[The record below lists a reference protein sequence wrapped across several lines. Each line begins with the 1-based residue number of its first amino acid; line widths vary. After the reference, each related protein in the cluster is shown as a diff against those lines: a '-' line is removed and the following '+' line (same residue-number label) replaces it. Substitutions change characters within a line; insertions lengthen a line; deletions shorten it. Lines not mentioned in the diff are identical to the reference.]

1 MKNIYSPRQIQ
12 VATFLGGPLAAAYF
26 LKRSFESI
34 GKTALANKCFLI
46 CLIGGVIILGILPFL
61 PEETPNTLIPIAYL
75 IPVIALLKKDYLTKQ
90 EITESE
96 VYKFESNWKVF
107 GISLGATLVYAIL
120 AFGVVWFTQSDD
132 DVAQYLVE
140 NVNNSDIELNENYFI
155 KLEALKD
162 PNGSGAFLN
171 FTLNNDV
178 INDFKNAN
186 QDELR
191 SIAVSFIGND
201 YLIDLAENN
210 VYIIVN
216 FQTISN
222 EIVNKVKLSP
232 PNIKSN

>member
-12 VATFLGGPLAAAYF
+12 AATFLGGPFAAAYF
-26 LKRSFESI
+26 LKKSFESI
-34 GKTALANKCFLI
+34 GKTALADKSFII
-46 CLIGGVIILGILPFL
+46 CLIGSVIILAILPFL
-61 PEETPNTLIPIAYL
+61 PEETPNTLIPLAYL
-75 IPVIALLKKDYLTKQ
+75 IPVVALLRKHYLTKQ

-96 VYKFESNWKVF
+96 VYKFESSWKVF
-107 GISLGATLVYAIL
+107 GISLGATVVYAIL
-120 AFGVVWFTQSDD
+120 AFGIVWFAQSDD

-140 NVNNSDIELNENYFI
+140 NVNNSDIELNEDYFI

-171 FTLNNDV
+171 FTINNGV

-201 YLIDLAENN
+201 YLLDLAENN

-232 PNIKSN
+232 ASIESN